1 LKGGFCLL
9 SIKRA
14 GQNEAEILHKIKN
27 EAFQKDLDTYQDFE
41 TNPAC
46 ESIDQMLYK
55 INASDYYAIYF
66 EDQIIG
72 GVAVQ
77 KNVDFEYR
85 ISPLYLSPSYQN
97 KGLGTQIINLIFP
110 LYPDA
115 RLWTLST
122 PKPSMRNSHFYEK
135 FGFNSVGEHYIN
147 ERLTLTY
154 YQKVM
159 TNGYDSTTT
168 TGCQH

>member
-1 LKGGFCLL
+1 LL

-14 GQNEAEILHKIKN
+14 GQNEAEILQKIQN
-27 EAFQKDLDTYQDFE
+27 EAFQKDLDAYQDFE

-46 ESIDQMLYK
+46 ESLEQMLKK

-77 KNVDFEYR
+77 KKADFEYR
-85 ISPLYLSPSYQN
+85 ISPMFLTPIYQN
-97 KGLGTQIINLIFP
+97 RGLGSQIINSIFT
-110 LYPDA
+110 LYSDA

-122 PKPSMRNSHFYEK
+122 QKPSLRNGHFYEK
-135 FGFNSVGEHYIN
+135 FGFISVGEHYIN
-147 ERLTLTY
+147 DRLTLTH

-159 TNGYDSTTT
+159 Y
-168 TGCQH
+168 

>member
-1 LKGGFCLL
+1 LKGGVCLL

-14 GQNEAEILHKIKN
+14 GQNEAEILQKIQN
-27 EAFQKDLDTYQDFE
+27 EAFQKDLDSYQDFE

-77 KNVDFEYR
+77 KKVGFEYR
-85 ISPLYLSPSYQN
+85 ISPMYLSPIYQN
-97 KGLGTQIINLIFP
+97 KGLGTQIINLLFP
-110 LYPDA
+110 LYSDA

-122 PKPSMRNSHFYEK
+122 PKPSLRNGHFYEK
-135 FGFNSVGEHYIN
+135 FGFISVGEHYIN
-147 ERLTLTY
+147 ERLTLTH
-154 YQKVM
+154 YQKEIK
-159 TNGYDSTTT
+159 
-168 TGCQH
+168 